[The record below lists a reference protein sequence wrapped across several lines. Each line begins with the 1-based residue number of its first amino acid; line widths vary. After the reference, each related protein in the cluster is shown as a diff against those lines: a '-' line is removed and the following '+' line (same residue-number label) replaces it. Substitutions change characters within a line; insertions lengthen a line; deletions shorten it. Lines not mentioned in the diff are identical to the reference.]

1 MRGAVIG
8 FLTVGSM
15 LVGGAP
21 ARSEIIDR
29 MVVTVDRE
37 VITATEVV
45 EEIDVTAFIER
56 QPPELTLE
64 KRRQAADR
72 LVEQVLVLR
81 EMVLSH
87 YPKPTEADSAAYL
100 AQLVNDYGGE
110 EAFKQAL
117 AHYSLSERVLRQHL
131 TFQITTLR
139 FLDYR
144 FRPDV
149 QVTDEAIRA
158 AYEKEVEKWR
168 QKNSGEPPSLE
179 ASREAL
185 KKKIFDDDVES
196 AFATWLGETRK
207 QVRITYLEPDL
218 Q

>member
-100 AQLVNDYGGE
+100 AQLVNNYGGE

>member
-100 AQLVNDYGGE
+100 AQLVNNYGGE

-149 QVTDEAIRA
+149 EVTDEEIRA
-158 AYEKEVEKWR
+158 AYEKEMEKWR